1 MLGEWPEY
9 PLEELCELIVDC
21 PHSTPKWTDQGVVV
35 LRNQYIRNGRLD
47 LSDPS
52 YTTEED
58 YEARIKRAVPTAGD
72 LVLTREAP
80 MGEVCKVP
88 EGLRCCLGQRMVL
101 IRANRDLIEPDYLLF
116 AIQSPYLQ
124 HQISWSEGTGTTVSN
139 IRLPDL
145 RGFKIPT
152 PSLEIQRWISGVLKA
167 LDDKTSLNR
176 QINTTLESM
185 AQALFKSWFVDFDPV
200 IDNALA
206 AGNEIPDALQ
216 KRAARREALRQQ
228 TNKTANKTTEATD
241 ADSPEQALPDTGL
254 SDQRLPP
261 EIQQLFPDRFVFT
274 EEMGWVPEGW
284 EVQPFGDLIETTI
297 GGDWGKEVPDDKHT
311 RRVAIIRGTDLP
323 TVRSASKGAIPFRWV
338 EDKKFK
344 TRELVDG
351 DLVIEVSGGSPK
363 QPTGRSTYITQD
375 TVNMLE
381 GSVVAASF
389 CRKLRP
395 VSKHVGLLLA
405 LHLDRI
411 YGEGKMWS
419 YQNQSTGISNFQTK
433 VFLESEFV
441 ITPNKE
447 ELLVSFFEIVRPLIN
462 KSRSNDSE
470 TLADI
475 RDSLLP
481 KLLSGQITIPDAEQQ
496 LAEVL

>member
-52 YTTEED
+52 YTTEEG

-80 MGEVCKVP
+80 MGEVCKIP

-101 IRANRDLIEPDYLLF
+101 IRANSDLIDPDYLLF
-116 AIQSPYLQ
+116 VIQSPYVQ

-152 PSLEIQRWISGVLKA
+152 PSLAIQRWIASVLKS
-167 LDDKTSLNR
+167 LDDKTALNR

-206 AGNEIPDALQ
+206 AGNDIPDELQ
-216 KRAARREALRQQ
+216 ARAERRRELLARGA
-228 TNKTANKTTEATD
+228 TARTSTLP
-241 ADSPEQALPDTGL
+241 AD
-254 SDQRLPP
+254 
-261 EIQQLFPDRFVFT
+261 IQSLFPNAFVLT

-284 EVQPFGDLIETTI
+284 GVGVIEDLL
-297 GGDWGKEVPDDKHT
+297 VLQ
-311 RRVAIIRGTDLP
+311 RGFDLP
-323 TVRSASKGAIPFRWV
+323 KNARTDGEYPLMAASGQDGTHN
-338 EDKKFK
+338 EFK
-344 TRELVDG
+344 
-351 DLVIEVSGGSPK
+351 VSGPGIT
-363 QPTGRSTYITQD
+363 TGRSGKLGEVCFVETDFWPLNTTLWVKEFRRSSPYHAFYLLKSMD
-375 TVNMLE
+375 LE
-381 GSVVAASF
+381 KYNSGSAVPTLNRNYVHNVSALLPSAGVIAAYDKF
-389 CRKLRP
+389 
-395 VSKHVGLLLA
+395 VSACYSKNYDNDEQCKSLA
-405 LHLDRI
+405 NL
-411 YGEGKMWS
+411 
-419 YQNQSTGISNFQTK
+419 
-433 VFLESEFV
+433 
-441 ITPNKE
+441 
-447 ELLVSFFEIVRPLIN
+447 
-462 KSRSNDSE
+462 
-470 TLADI
+470 

-481 KLLSGQITIPDAEQQ
+481 KLLSGQLSIPDAEQT
-496 LAEVL
+496 LDEVS